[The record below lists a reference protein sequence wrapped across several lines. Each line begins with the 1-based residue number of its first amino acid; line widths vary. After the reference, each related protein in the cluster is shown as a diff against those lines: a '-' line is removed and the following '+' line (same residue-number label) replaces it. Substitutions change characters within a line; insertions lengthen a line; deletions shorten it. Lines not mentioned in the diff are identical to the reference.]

1 MNYTEAWLQRYHNL
15 KWKSVMLA
23 TNWNN
28 ILEKRPNK
36 TKVHQKLLKTKQIQ
50 MKTENTKLKTNLKYT
65 LNKIIPNNTVVQ
77 PSGF

>member
-1 MNYTEAWLQRYHNL
+1 
-15 KWKSVMLA
+15 
-23 TNWNN
+23 
-28 ILEKRPNK
+28 
-36 TKVHQKLLKTKQIQ
+36 

>member
-1 MNYTEAWLQRYHNL
+1 
-15 KWKSVMLA
+15 MLA

-28 ILEKRPNK
+28 IKKKPNK
-36 TKVHQKLLKTKQIQ
+36 TKVHQKLLKIKQIQ